1 MPAHATWKG
10 SLNVS
15 LVSVAVKAY
24 AAKISDSGQERV
36 DGGPKMRYAFAI
48 SSPF

>member
-24 AAKISDSGQERV
+24 AQDRALAAAV
-36 DGGPKMRYAFAI
+36 DRTIVSETRGA
-48 SSPF
+48 